1 MIARGLMT
9 LLVVALVGCGT
20 SSRSVR
26 LRTGQ
31 GEALVFTPG
40 TQSAPVELG
49 KEEFEETIERMG
61 RDVSIAESPRRAALR
76 LFTDSLSPHSAG
88 KLGIVTVGR
97 PRQSLHLLPEQQD
110 AGAKL
115 ARAYE
120 RWCQEKSSSSDCL
133 RLLDRGLTLD
143 EEGKRTLAFRFA
155 IDSVWDETAEALE
168 DLTDRDAVIAML
180 ATTGVVYF
188 GLWLLPEPFSKG
200 VAAVLTVGL
209 VAYLGWDTVWS
220 LVQGW
225 RVLAEEV
232 RAASTFEELQHAGE
246 KYGRVMGQN
255 AARAFVM
262 LAMAALGSTAQTMA
276 AKLPTLPGSAQA
288 ALVGAEQGGFRLAA
302 AGQVV
307 SVEVASGGVITIGLD
322 PGAVAS
328 TARDPNGAA
337 SGPVD
342 GEGHEHHIATN
353 KWKDATHSG
362 GPWTPKLQRLF
373 DRAGMSLDDPAN
385 RVRVPGHKGP
395 HPQDYHEEVFRR
407 LREATDDCLTIQ
419 HCREG
424 LMGELRALAVEI
436 RTPATRLNKL
446 VTKSE

>member
-1 MIARGLMT
+1 MM
-9 LLVVALVGCGT
+9 LLVVALAGCGT
-20 SSRSVR
+20 PARTVR
-26 LRTGQ
+26 LKTSQ

-40 TQSAPVELG
+40 STHEPVELPE
-49 KEEFEETIERMG
+49 EEFEEAVHQLG
-61 RDVSIAESPRRAALR
+61 RDVSISANPREAAWRLFADSLRPRLGVVIVERPKQGLR
-76 LFTDSLSPHSAG
+76 LLTEE
-88 KLGIVTVGR
+88 R
-97 PRQSLHLLPEQQD
+97 D
-110 AGAKL
+110 ARLKL
-115 ARAYE
+115 ARDYE
-120 RWCQEKSSSSDCL
+120 GWCQRTSGSRDCL

-143 EEGKRTLAFRFA
+143 EEGKRALAFRLA
-155 IDSVWDETAEALE
+155 VDVVWDETTEALDE
-168 DLTDRDAVIAML
+168 LTDKNAVIAML
-180 ATTGVVYF
+180 ATTGAVYF
-188 GLWLLPEPFSKG
+188 GLWLLPEPISKG

-220 LVQGW
+220 LIQGW
-225 RVLAEEV
+225 RSLAAEV
-232 RAASTFEELQHAGE
+232 RAATTFEEIQQAGE

-255 AARAFVM
+255 AARTFVM

-288 ALVGAEQGGFRLAA
+288 ALLGAEQGGFRLAA

-307 SVEVASGGVITIGLD
+307 SVEMASGGVITIGLD

-328 TARDPNGAA
+328 TARDPSAA
-337 SGPVD
+337 SSGAVD

-362 GPWTPKLQRLF
+362 GPWTPRFQRLF

-395 HPQDYHEEVFRR
+395 HPREYHEEIYRR
-407 LREATDDCLTIQ
+407 LREATDDCHSMQ

-424 LMGELRALAVEI
+424 LIGELRALAVEI
-436 RTPATRLNKL
+436 RTHETWLNKL